1 MEHRQM
7 LADSYASNLELLK
20 RTLAD
25 FSEADMM
32 RRPAPKANHAM
43 WQLGHLVSSEASM
56 LNAVAP
62 GTAPALPAGFD
73 QRFGHDMT
81 SCDDAAKFASTKA
94 QLLDLMTKVR
104 QATIQWIKAVNLA
117 DLDKPTPESMRHYAP
132 TFGHV
137 AMLVPGH
144 TTMHVGQMQVIRR
157 ALGKP
162 VLY

>member
-1 MEHRQM
+1 M
-7 LADSYASNLELLK
+7 LAEAYASNLDLLK
-20 RTLAD
+20 MTLAD
-25 FSEADMM
+25 FSDADLM

-43 WQLGHLVSSEASM
+43 WQLGHLVSSETSM
-56 LNAVAP
+56 LDGVAP
-62 GTAPALPAGFD
+62 GAAPALPAGFA

-81 SCDDAAKFASTKA
+81 SCDDPPKFGFTKA

-104 QATIQWIKAVNLA
+104 QATMQWIKAVNLA
-117 DLDKPTPESMRHYAP
+117 DLDRPSPESMRHYAP

-137 AMLVPGH
+137 ALLVAGH
-144 TTMHVGQMQVIRR
+144 TTMHIGQMQVIRR